1 MVISCSDLK
10 EWREGCYLPN
20 QVRRVQ
26 KYVETL
32 DLLRIRNAMP
42 NRAQQQPKNSV
53 FVMTKWETFDPT
65 AATSSSSNH
74 SKLDWEFFNQ
84 LSLLFSYTS
93 IKCLWLELGTLLL
106 FFSTLTDPDAENPY
120 RNHWCSFYCEDCGIK
135 WLIIVLTFHSQ

>member
-1 MVISCSDLK
+1 M
-10 EWREGCYLPN
+10 
-20 QVRRVQ
+20 VRRVQ

-74 SKLDWEFFNQ
+74 SKLDWEFFN
-84 LSLLFSYTS
+84 
-93 IKCLWLELGTLLL
+93 
-106 FFSTLTDPDAENPY
+106 TLTDPDAENPY